1 MFPQGN
7 EIGQLDAAGQPI
19 RSVSRGRSLGLGKW
33 IFHIYLHCRRGSSL
47 RSPSKFTFP
56 PLLYNGML
64 IISPQPIVSKS
75 RHHLRSPPLSLLSD
89 HPLSLPFIST
99 PPFLSLTDTP
109 SLSLPSQHLPQHL
122 PSFPPSPSPFPSPSL
137 SPFPSQPPLPNP
149 HIHTP
154 QPPPPLPPK
163 PTFSPLYHLLHQ
175 HRRPIS
181 ISPSLPHRVTRHSTH
196 SSFTCLSIL
205 PSQGPSFF
213 LSFFSLM
220 PR

>member
-1 MFPQGN
+1 MKLKSHGWNICHEPALRWSYILFRRQRESMFPQGN

-47 RSPSKFTFP
+47 RPPSKSTFP

-64 IISPQPIVSKS
+64 IISPQPIFSKS
-75 RHHLRSPPLSLLSD
+75 CQHLRSPPLSLLSD

-109 SLSLPSQHLPQHL
+109 SLSPPSQT
-122 PSFPPSPSPFPSPSL
+122 PPSTSTLLPPISL
-137 SPFPSQPPLPNP
+137 SLSISLVS
-149 HIHTP
+149 
-154 QPPPPLPPK
+154 PLPPK

-196 SSFTCLSIL
+196 SSITYLSIH
-205 PSQGPSFF
+205 PSQ
-213 LSFFSLM
+213 
-220 PR
+220 